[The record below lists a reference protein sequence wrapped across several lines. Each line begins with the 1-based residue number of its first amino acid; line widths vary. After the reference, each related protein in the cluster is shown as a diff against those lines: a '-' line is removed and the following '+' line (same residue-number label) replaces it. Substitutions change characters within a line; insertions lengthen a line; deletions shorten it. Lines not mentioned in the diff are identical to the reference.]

1 MCYQMCYQ
9 QQLTQPAL
17 YHRDGALQLLDGL
30 AVLEIQ
36 AVSQAQLVVS
46 LGQQAA
52 VWVQVLH
59 LQLQTLL
66 EILQRLSVIS

>member
-1 MCYQMCYQ
+1 MCYHR
-9 QQLTQPAL
+9 LTKPAL
-17 YHRDGALQLLDGL
+17 YHRDGSLQLLDGL

-36 AVSQAQLVVS
+36 AVGQTQLVVS
-46 LGQQAA
+46 LSQQAA
-52 VWVQVLH
+52 VRVQVLH